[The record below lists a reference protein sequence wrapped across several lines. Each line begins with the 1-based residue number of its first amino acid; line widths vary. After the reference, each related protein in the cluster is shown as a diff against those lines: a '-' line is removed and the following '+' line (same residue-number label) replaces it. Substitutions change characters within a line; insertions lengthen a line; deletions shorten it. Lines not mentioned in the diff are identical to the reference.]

1 MTDSKP
7 SSHSSI
13 HTIVLIIITALVF
26 VIGQDIK
33 AELEQLNGQIKT
45 LNKHQTNILAWLEES
60 DTQATTETGEPDP
73 DNTE

>member
-60 DTQATTETGEPDP
+60 DPQATTETGEPDP